1 MAGRY
6 VRKQQNER
14 DNMTEQQREVLNKYE
29 EVLRSTLIK
38 YFTEKKLLD
47 GQLLEV
53 EELKQK
59 WHDAAPSYM
68 ADAVPEIAKYPLVA
82 IAWAMYEGMGIAV
95 LWDKEWN
102 RYENVEDIHKMLTE
116 PRGFDCMDEYITEI
130 LIGIPLE
137 SEEAAKFEDMVRGA
151 AEQALSLIRKEQVE
165 AQSVMAFHVFARTTK
180 VMFEAGVAV
189 QLRRMGYNYV
199 KVNAEVVS

>member
-1 MAGRY
+1 
-6 VRKQQNER
+6 
-14 DNMTEQQREVLNKYE
+14 MTEQQHELLNRYE
-29 EVLRSTLIK
+29 EGLRKSLIS
-38 YFTEKKLLD
+38 YLTEQKLLE

-53 EELKQK
+53 EELNEK
-59 WHDAAPSYM
+59 WRAAAPSYM

-95 LWDKEWN
+95 LWDKEWK
-102 RYENVEDIHKMLTE
+102 RYEGVEDIHTMLTE

-130 LIGIPLE
+130 LIGFPLE
-137 SEEAAKFEDMVRGA
+137 GEEATKLENVVRST
-151 AEQALSLIRKEQVE
+151 AERALSLIRKEQVE

-180 VMFEAGVAV
+180 VMFEVGVSV

>member
-1 MAGRY
+1 
-6 VRKQQNER
+6 
-14 DNMTEQQREVLNKYE
+14 MTEQQHDLLNKYE
-29 EVLRSTLIK
+29 EQLRQTLV
-38 YFTEKKLLD
+38 ERLSERKLLE
-47 GQLLEV
+47 GRLLEV
-53 EELKQK
+53 EELNEK
-59 WHDAAPSYM
+59 WHAAAPSYM

-82 IAWAMYEGMGIAV
+82 IAWAMYEGMGIAA
-95 LWDKEWN
+95 LWDKEWK

-130 LIGIPLE
+130 LLTTPLGTP
-137 SEEAAKFEDMVRGA
+137 EADKLEDMVRST
-151 AEQALSLIRKEQVE
+151 AEIAHMLIRKEQVE

-180 VMFEAGVAV
+180 VMFEVGVAV

>member
-1 MAGRY
+1 
-6 VRKQQNER
+6 
-14 DNMTEQQREVLNKYE
+14 MTEQQHDLLNKYE
-29 EVLRSTLIK
+29 ESLRKTLTDRL
-38 YFTEKKLLD
+38 TEGKWLE
-47 GQLLEV
+47 GRLLEV
-53 EELKQK
+53 EELNEK
-59 WHDAAPSYM
+59 WKCSAPSYM

-102 RYENVEDIHKMLTE
+102 RYEGMEDFHKMFCE

-130 LIGIPLE
+130 LLTTPLN
-137 SEEAAKFEDMVRGA
+137 SPEAEKIENMVRST
-151 AEQALSLIRKEQVE
+151 AEAALSLIRKEQVE

-189 QLRRMGYNYV
+189 QLKRMGYNYV